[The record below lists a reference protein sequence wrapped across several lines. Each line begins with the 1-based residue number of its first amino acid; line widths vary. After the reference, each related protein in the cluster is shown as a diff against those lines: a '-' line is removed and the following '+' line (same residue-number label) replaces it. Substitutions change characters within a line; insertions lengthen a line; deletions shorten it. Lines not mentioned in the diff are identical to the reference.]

1 MSPVAISVD
10 HMTSD
15 TADRAW
21 DAAQSAVLALP
32 PDASGTVVGAPG
44 TGKTAVLVERVARLI
59 GQGLAPDELVVLT
72 PTRVSATRLRD
83 ELGVRVQVATPGP
96 LARSVGSF
104 GFQVVRAEAVRRGD
118 EPPQLL
124 TGADQ
129 DRIVADILAGDEE
142 DERDGASLWPE
153 HLGAPVRAS
162 QGFRSELRAF
172 LGELTELGVGPAE
185 LASLGVPAWSA
196 VARFMRDYRNVIDGM
211 RAPHR
216 DVAELYGE
224 AAAALRAG
232 AVVAGLERLRVV
244 LIDDAQELTRG
255 GIAVVEALR
264 ARGVAV
270 LAFGD
275 PDIGSGA
282 FRGVTPELFLRLAQ
296 ALGAQHVLDGAHRA
310 DPALTRLTR
319 SVTQSIGAAGVV
331 AHRRP
336 PGPEVDQ
343 AGTIEVRLA
352 ASPYEEVDRIA
363 WALREWHLLGGVPW
377 ARMAVIAH
385 DTRQLTMLEA
395 ELAAREVPT
404 RAAGVQRPL
413 GSEAVVHDIVEIVRL
428 GLQDHAE
435 RDPERLIEALRS
447 PFGGLDGVGLRR
459 LRAHMR
465 HAELAAGGNR
475 PARVLLHEALG
486 APATFDLIDTPEGRT
501 GRRLA
506 DTLRLLHE
514 EGARGATV
522 HELLWLVWDR
532 ARTGDGRRLEHAW
545 HELAQGEGPAAAE
558 TGRALDGLV
567 ALFAA
572 AKRAVERNPEEGP
585 LPFVREILDSDVPED
600 TLSSPDRAG
609 SVTLLTPANA
619 LGVEFDAVVIA
630 GVQDGVWPNV
640 RLRGGLLDSW
650 RLSDAVAARRAGRE
664 SAEPAGALD
673 RRRAALH
680 DELRLFVR
688 AVSRARA
695 RLLVTA
701 VDDDATGPSA
711 LFSFLPEPTID
722 DDDHSSHPLT
732 LRGLVARHRRTLT
745 ESTDARERAD
755 AAGQLSMLAAAGV
768 PGAAPDDWYGVLA
781 PSTDAPLRDLDAG
794 PARVSPSRMEAFEEC
809 GLGWVVDSLGGSTVT
824 PPSAGIGTILHA
836 ALERFP
842 DGDLDGLRSVVDE
855 RWPELDFETPW
866 IAVKERARADL
877 YVERLHAYLRAVR
890 TEGGAHVVSE
900 APFRFAIDT
909 TPAPAEDPAAPTPPP
924 AVYVGDEIEG
934 PQRAIV
940 SGVIDRVETYPVG
953 AGEHGPGRSRGWTA
967 MECADTDAAQHVV
980 VVDLKSGRYEKPGDG
995 DVVQHAQLAAY
1006 QVAVQEGL
1014 VEGAPAGGLAGARLV
1029 IVSQTLAKSDYRVA
1043 HQHRLADEPR
1053 AEFLRRVAEAARGM
1067 SASSFIAQVDAHCTE
1082 GMFVKPCRIHT
1093 VEAVS
1098 A

>member
-1 MSPVAISVD
+1 
-10 HMTSD
+10 MTSP
-15 TADRAW
+15 AW
-21 DAAQSAVLALP
+21 DAGQRAVLALP
-32 PDASGTVVGAPG
+32 PEASGTVVGAPG

-59 GQGLAPDELVVLT
+59 DAGVAADELVVLT

-83 ELGVRVQVATPGP
+83 ELGVRVRVATPGP
-96 LARSVGSF
+96 LARSAGSF
-104 GFQVVRAEAVRRGD
+104 AFQVVRAEAVRRGD
-118 EPPQLL
+118 EPPKLL

-142 DERDGASLWPE
+142 DERDGVSLWPE
-153 HLGAPVRAS
+153 QLGAPVRAS
-162 QGFRSELRAF
+162 KGFRSELRAF
-172 LGELTELGVGPAE
+172 LSELTELGVGPAE
-185 LASLGVPAWSA
+185 LAALGVPSWTA

-232 AVVAGLERLRVV
+232 AAVAGLERLRVV

-255 GIAVVEALR
+255 GLAVVEALR
-264 ARGVAV
+264 ERGIAV

-282 FRGVTPELFLRLAQ
+282 FRGVTPELFLRLAN
-296 ALGAQHVLDGAHRA
+296 ALGERHVLDGAHRA
-310 DPALTRLTR
+310 ALELTRLTR
-319 SVTQSIGAAGVV
+319 TVTQAIGTAGVV
-331 AHRRP
+331 AHRRA
-336 PGPEVDQ
+336 PGPETLPSGSV
-343 AGTIEVRLA
+343 EVRLA
-352 ASPYEEVDRIA
+352 ASPYEEVDQIA
-363 WALREWHLLGGVPW
+363 WALRDWHLLGRVPW
-377 ARMAVIAH
+377 DRMAVIAH

-428 GLQDHAE
+428 GLLDHAE
-435 RDPERLIEALRS
+435 REPELLIEALRS

-465 HAELAAGGNR
+465 HAELADGGNR
-475 PARVLLHEALG
+475 PARELLHEALG
-486 APATFDLIDTPEGRT
+486 HPATFDLIDTPEART

-506 DTLRLLHE
+506 ETLRLVHE
-514 EGARGATV
+514 DGARGATI

-532 ARTGDGRRLEHAW
+532 ARTGDGRRLESAW
-545 HELAQGEGPAAAE
+545 HETAQGDGPLAAE

-572 AKRAVERNPEEGP
+572 AKRSVERSPEEGP
-585 LPFVREILDSDVPED
+585 LPFIREILDSDVPED
-600 TLSSPDRAG
+600 TLSSPDRSGA
-609 SVTLLTPANA
+609 VTLLTPANA
-619 LGVEFDAVVIA
+619 LGVEFEAVVIA

-640 RLRGGLLDSW
+640 RLRGGLLDAW
-650 RLSDAVAARRAGRE
+650 LLADAVAARREGR
-664 SAEPAGALD
+664 ADVEPAGVLD

-688 AVSRARA
+688 AVSRART

-701 VDDDATGPSA
+701 VDDDDTGPSA
-711 LFSFLPEPTID
+711 LFSFLPEPTGD
-722 DDDHSSHPLT
+722 DDGRAAHPLT

-745 ESTDARERAD
+745 ESPDERERAE
-755 AAGQLSMLAAAGV
+755 AAGQLAMLAREGV
-768 PGAAPDDWYGVLA
+768 PGADPADWYGVPA
-781 PSTDAPLRDLDAG
+781 PTTDRPLRDLDAG

-809 GLGWVVDSLGGSTVT
+809 GLGWVIDTLGGNTVT

-842 DGDLDGLRSVVDE
+842 DGDLDGLRAVVDE

-890 TEGGAHVVSE
+890 ADGGAHVVSE
-900 APFRFAIDT
+900 AAFRFAIDT
-909 TPAPAEDPAAPTPPP
+909 TAPDTTEQDAPPP
-924 AVYVGDEIEG
+924 AVYVGEEADG
-934 PQRAIV
+934 PRRAIV

-953 AGEHGPGRSRGWTA
+953 KGEHGPGRSRGWAA
-967 MECADTDAAQHVV
+967 MACADTDATEHVV

-995 DVVQHAQLAAY
+995 DVLQHAQLAAY

-1014 VEGAPAGGLAGARLV
+1014 IEGATAGGLAGARLV

-1053 AEFLRRVAEAARGM
+1053 TEFLRRVAEAARGM
-1067 SASSFIAQVDAHCTE
+1067 SASSFTAQVDAHCTE

>member
-1 MSPVAISVD
+1 
-10 HMTSD
+10 MTSS
-15 TADRAW
+15 AW
-21 DAAQSAVLALP
+21 DAGQLAVLGLP
-32 PDASGTVVGAPG
+32 PEASGTVVGAPG
-44 TGKTAVLVERVARLI
+44 TGKTAVLVERVARLLD
-59 GQGLAPDELVVLT
+59 GGVAADELVVLT

-83 ELGVRVQVATPGP
+83 ELGVRVRVATPGP
-96 LARSVGSF
+96 LARSIGSF
-104 GFQVVRAEAVRRGD
+104 AFQVVRADAVRRGD
-118 EPPQLL
+118 EPPKLL

-129 DRIVADILAGDEE
+129 DRIVADLLAGDEE
-142 DERDGASLWPE
+142 DEREGIVLWPAE
-153 HLGAPVRAS
+153 LGAPVRAS
-162 QGFRSELRAF
+162 KGFRSELRAF

-185 LASLGVPAWSA
+185 LASLGVPAWTA
-196 VARFMRDYRNVIDGM
+196 VARFLREYRGVLDRMRS
-211 RAPHR
+211 PHR

-224 AAAALRAG
+224 ASAALRAG
-232 AVVAGLERLRVV
+232 AVIAGLERLRIV

-264 ARGVAV
+264 DRGIAV

-282 FRGVTPELFLRLAQ
+282 FRGVTPELFARLAG
-296 ALGAQHVLDGAHRA
+296 ALGARHVLDGAHRA
-310 DPALTRLTR
+310 VPALTRLTR
-319 SVTQSIGAAGVV
+319 TVTQAVGAAGVV
-331 AHRRP
+331 SHRRA
-336 PGPEVDQ
+336 PGPEADDV
-343 AGTIEVRLA
+343 AAVETRVA
-352 ASPYEEVDRIA
+352 ASPYEEVDQIA
-363 WALREWHLLGGVPW
+363 WTLRDWHLLGEVPW

-385 DTRQLTMLEA
+385 DSRQLTMLEA

-428 GLQDHAE
+428 GLQDHAA

-465 HAELAAGGNR
+465 HAELADGGNR
-475 PARVLLHEALG
+475 PARELLHEAL
-486 APATFDLIDTPEGRT
+486 AHPAAFDLIDTPEART

-506 DTLRLLHE
+506 ETLRLLHE
-514 EGARGATV
+514 EGARGATI

-532 ARTGDGRRLEHAW
+532 ARTGDGRRLERAW
-545 HELAQGEGPAAAE
+545 HEAAQAEGPLAAE

-609 SVTLLTPANA
+609 AVTLMTPANA

-630 GVQDGVWPNV
+630 GVQEGVWPNV

-650 RLSDAVAARRAGRE
+650 RLADVVAAHREGRRG
-664 SAEPAGALD
+664 AEPAGVLD
-673 RRRAALH
+673 RRRAAMH

-688 AVSRARA
+688 AVSRARH

-701 VDDDATGPSA
+701 VDDDDTGPSA
-711 LFSFLPEPTID
+711 LFSFLPEPTAD
-722 DDDHSSHPLT
+722 GDGRAAHPLT
-732 LRGLVARHRRTLT
+732 LRGLVARHRRSLT
-745 ESTDARERAD
+745 ESSVPGE
-755 AAGQLSMLAAAGV
+755 AAGQLRMLAEAGV
-768 PGAAPDDWYGVLA
+768 PGAAPEEWYGVLE
-781 PSTDAPLRDLDAG
+781 PSTDRPLRDLDAG

-809 GLGWVVDSLGGSTVT
+809 GLGWVIDGLGGSTVT

-842 DGDLDGLRSVVDE
+842 DGELDGLRSVVDE

-866 IAVKERARADL
+866 IAAKERARADL
-877 YVERLHAYLRAVR
+877 YVDRLHAYLRAVR
-890 TEGGAHVVSE
+890 ADGGAHVVSE
-900 APFRFAIDT
+900 AAFRFAVAVDAE
-909 TPAPAEDPAAPTPPP
+909 APDAAPDGEGPDAPVP
-924 AVYVGDEIEG
+924 AVYVGEEIDG
-934 PQRAIV
+934 PRRAIV
-940 SGVIDRVETYPVG
+940 SGVIDRVETYPPG
-953 AGEHGPGRSRGWTA
+953 SGEHGPGRSRGWTA
-967 MECADTDAAQHVV
+967 MDCADADAAEHVV
-980 VVDLKSGRYEKPGDG
+980 VVDLKSGRYEKPGDN
-995 DVVQHAQLAAY
+995 DVLQHGQLAAY

-1014 VEGAPAGGLAGARLV
+1014 IEGARAGGLAGARLV

-1043 HQHRLADEPR
+1043 HQHRLADESR
-1053 AEFLRRVAEAARGM
+1053 AEFLRRVADAARGM

-1093 VEAVS
+1093 IESVS